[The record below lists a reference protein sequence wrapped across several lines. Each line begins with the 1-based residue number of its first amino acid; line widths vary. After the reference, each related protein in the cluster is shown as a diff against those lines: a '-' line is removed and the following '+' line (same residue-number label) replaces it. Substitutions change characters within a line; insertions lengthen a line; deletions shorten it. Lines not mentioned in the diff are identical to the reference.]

1 MALSKEINVLGF
13 LRFSNQKKKKKKR
26 ANALENSSVTA
37 TTREKIFVC
46 LVQSCIFA

>member
-13 LRFSNQKKKKKKR
+13 LRFSNQKKKKR

>member
-13 LRFSNQKKKKKKR
+13 LRFSNQKKKKKR